1 MKPNIRIWA
10 ALAAVCLLSACH
22 SGEEMTYSTDPVTNI
37 EGLWRIIDTRYCYV
51 EDKGIDWDAVREEYV
66 AKAALIKK
74 DDQVALFD
82 LCAAMLDS
90 LRDGHVNLYS
100 PFDRSANAAWFDT
113 FPANFDARLQ
123 ALYLKNY
130 RVAGGLYY
138 SIIDDGKV
146 GYVYYS
152 SFSNSFSAGNFYW
165 VFKAFEQ
172 CEGLI
177 IDVRNNG
184 GGDLTNAYRLSSP
197 FFTENKTIGYWRHKN
212 GTGHNDFSD
221 FEPLTSDASLIG
233 SKWEKPVII
242 LCNRRTYSAA
252 NMFVNIMR
260 YVPNARIVGGRS
272 GGGGGM
278 PMSYEMPNGWMV
290 RFSSVRMYDRDKQ
303 DIENGI
309 LPDVPMTMTSSDKD
323 DIIEKAIQLIHNDL
337 AYTNN

>member
-1 MKPNIRIWA
+1 MKTCRTTIWMM
-10 ALAAVCLLSACH
+10 LAAICLLSACH
-22 SGEEMTYSTDPVTNI
+22 GKEEMTYSTDPVTNI

-51 EDKGIDWDAVREEYV
+51 EEKGIDWNAIREEYV
-66 AKAALIKK
+66 AKAALIQK

-82 LCAAMLDS
+82 LCAGMLDS

-100 PFDRSANAAWFDT
+100 AFDRSANTAWFDT

-123 ALYLKNY
+123 AKYLKDY

-152 SFSNSFSAGNFYW
+152 SFSNAFSAGNIYW
-165 VFKAFEQ
+165 VFKAFER

-184 GGDLTNAYRLSSP
+184 GGELTNAYRLSSP
-197 FFTENKTIGYWRHKN
+197 FFRDNQTIGYWRHKN

-221 FEPLTSDASLIG
+221 FEPLTADASLVG
-233 SKWEKPVII
+233 TKWTKPVVV
-242 LCNRRTYSAA
+242 LCNRRSYSAT
-252 NMFVNIMR
+252 NTFVNMMR
-260 YVPNARIVGGRS
+260 YVPNARIVGGVS

-290 RFSSVRMYDRDKQ
+290 RFSSVRMYDRDKK

-309 LPDVPMTMTSSDKD
+309 VPDVLMTMTSTDKD
-323 DIIEKAIQLIHNDL
+323 DIIEKAIQLIHSDN
-337 AYTNN
+337 

>member
-1 MKPNIRIWA
+1 MKTYRTTIWMM
-10 ALAAVCLLSACH
+10 LAVVCLLSACH
-22 SGEEMTYSTDPVTNI
+22 SKEEMTYSTDPIANI
-37 EGLWRIIDTRYCYV
+37 EGLWQIIDTRYCYV
-51 EDKGIDWDAVREEYV
+51 EEKGIDWNAIREEYV
-66 AKAALIKK
+66 AKAARIKK

-82 LCAAMLDS
+82 LCAGMLDS
-90 LRDGHVNLYS
+90 LRDGHVNLYTA
-100 PFDRSANAAWFDT
+100 FDRSANTAWFDT

-123 ALYLKNY
+123 AQYLKDY
-130 RVAGGLYY
+130 RVAGDLYY

-152 SFSNSFSAGNFYW
+152 SFSNAFSEDNIYW

-184 GGDLTNAYRLSSP
+184 GGELTNAYRLSSP
-197 FFTENKTIGYWRHKN
+197 FYTENQTIGYWRHKN

-221 FEPLTSDASLIG
+221 FEPLTADASMVG
-233 SKWEKPVII
+233 TKWTKPVVV
-242 LCNRRTYSAA
+242 LCNRRSYSAT
-252 NMFVNIMR
+252 NMFVNMMR
-260 YVPNARIVGGRS
+260 YVPNARTVGGLS

-290 RFSSVRMYDRDKQ
+290 RFSSVRMYDRDKK

-309 LPDVPMTMTSSDKD
+309 LPDVLVTMTSSDKD
-323 DIIEKAIQLIHNDL
+323 DIIEKAILLIHSFVP
-337 AYTNN
+337 